1 MFREFWLAR
10 RWRTWAYGLGTVVLA
25 LQITTVYLGVLLNAF
40 ISHLYDV
47 LQSAIQEKAHA
58 DIDRFYG
65 VMWEFFW
72 LSVPWALVWPALSF
86 CLRHFALAWREA
98 LTESYTLR
106 WRVAS
111 GGATLAVDSVS
122 QRIQEDTH
130 AFAKGLDSI
139 VKDIV
144 MAVMDMF
151 AMVPVLVRLAGWRT
165 VLVCVG
171 GNLFGLAMSA
181 VVGRQLVSLDYNN
194 QREEAAYRKEL
205 VYAEDGVDG
214 RGSAETLRALFLRVR
229 SNYRMLYRHLTY
241 FEVWIRAFDRLMDA
255 APKLVTVPWL
265 YSGDLTLGTYM
276 QIKTAFEQVQ
286 GRMSTIAHRWT
297 EINYLRSV
305 ARRLRELEAELERAL
320 PADDVEGGGGDGE
333 MVRLVH
339 PSKTTPPD
347 SGSPS
352 VVAALR
358 ARAHVT

>member
-10 RWRTWAYGLGTVVLA
+10 RWRAWAYGLGAVVLA

-151 AMVPVLVRLAGWRT
+151 KTQEIAALVRACSLP
-165 VLVCVG
+165 
-171 GNLFGLAMSA
+171 GL
-181 VVGRQLVSLDYNN
+181 Q
-194 QREEAAYRKEL
+194 
-205 VYAEDGVDG
+205 
-214 RGSAETLRALFLRVR
+214 
-229 SNYRMLYRHLTY
+229 
-241 FEVWIRAFDRLMDA
+241 
-255 APKLVTVPWL
+255 
-265 YSGDLTLGTYM
+265 
-276 QIKTAFEQVQ
+276 
-286 GRMSTIAHRWT
+286 
-297 EINYLRSV
+297 EI
-305 ARRLRELEAELERAL
+305 
-320 PADDVEGGGGDGE
+320 
-333 MVRLVH
+333 
-339 PSKTTPPD
+339 TP
-347 SGSPS
+347 
-352 VVAALR
+352 R
-358 ARAHVT
+358 